1 MAINSMLGRAETDE
15 YKEEQKFMKTLMI
28 VCCLLCC
35 VAGCS
40 KDSDYYEKRN
50 RAAWQACID
59 KGGIPI
65 QSIWIETLL
74 ADCIFPPKDS
84 KRDKK

>member
-1 MAINSMLGRAETDE
+1 
-15 YKEEQKFMKTLMI
+15 MKTLMI

-59 KGGIPI
+59 KVAYLYSLFG
-65 QSIWIETLL
+65 LKH
-74 ADCIFPPKDS
+74 F
-84 KRDKK
+84 